1 MDPIKKEKLA
11 LLLKNSVHLGLMV
24 LKNVEIFYNGTSPN
38 KFFDYIAAGL
48 PVINNYPG
56 WIADIINNYN
66 IGITVNPDSPNE
78 FANALIKISK
88 DNSLRLL
95 MAKNARKLAE
105 SEFARQNQT
114 DKILNVFRKI
124 SCNY

>member
-1 MDPIKKEKLA
+1 MLFYGSNKERKISIIA
-11 LLLKNSVHLGLMV
+11 QEFSSFRSY
-24 LKNVEIFYNGTSPN
+24 VEIFYNGTSPN

-56 WIADIINNYN
+56 WIAHIINNNN